1 MRTNAGSIRISFE
14 KRGNRTVAIKTYRD
28 VNLRISSNESPDPSL
43 PFYFLVATGGGYA
56 EGEHYL
62 QEITAGDDT
71 HASVTTQTPTYIY
84 RCDNGIE
91 TVQESRYFVGRNAF
105 LELYMDE
112 VIPYP
117 NACYKQRSVV
127 HLAPGAVLIL
137 TDGLTG
143 GWSPDGKSFAAR
155 CIDQGIRVFREE
167 RLIYQDHLYL
177 DMTAEKMQ
185 EMGFFG
191 RGNTNYNV
199 VTVLDESVDQQMV
212 ERIRKTLS
220 DLHYSGT
227 WGVSLLPEGG
237 FTFRVLSED
246 GPKNYSLMA
255 ALIRTFRETEKG
267 LPPLRSSK
275 AERSRMRPYNSI
287 ECAGNRADTRL
298 FVQDS
303 KI

>member
-1 MRTNAGSIRISFE
+1 MHDI
-14 KRGNRTVAIKTYRD
+14 
-28 VNLRISSNESPDPSL
+28 ISSDSQDLISRVMKRRRKLVL
-43 PFYFLVATGGGYA
+43 P
-56 EGEHYL
+56 
-62 QEITAGDDT
+62 
-71 HASVTTQTPTYIY
+71 
-84 RCDNGIE
+84 
-91 TVQESRYFVGRNAF
+91 
-105 LELYMDE
+105 EL
-112 VIPYP
+112 
-117 NACYKQRSVV
+117 
-127 HLAPGAVLIL
+127 L
-137 TDGLTG
+137 TDILFQASIG
-143 GWSPDGKSFAAR
+143 
-155 CIDQGIRVFREE
+155 QGRQDFP
-167 RLIYQDHLYL
+167 LKLLQLDYQDHLYL

>member
-1 MRTNAGSIRISFE
+1 M
-14 KRGNRTVAIKTYRD
+14 
-28 VNLRISSNESPDPSL
+28 
-43 PFYFLVATGGGYA
+43 
-56 EGEHYL
+56 
-62 QEITAGDDT
+62 
-71 HASVTTQTPTYIY
+71 
-84 RCDNGIE
+84 
-91 TVQESRYFVGRNAF
+91 
-105 LELYMDE
+105 
-112 VIPYP
+112 
-117 NACYKQRSVV
+117 
-127 HLAPGAVLIL
+127 
-137 TDGLTG
+137 G

-267 LPPLRSSK
+267 LPPFRSSK